1 MFVLYLLSPGFKV
14 VLVLGDSFS
23 FAFANLNSVWPAVV
37 AYSIDVVHH
46 HRAVV
51 VVVVNHR
58 HVDVGHRAVV
68 GKFSSAPFTT
78 PEADSRVTVA
88 IVNPAV
94 EADVRPPV
102 AVLPYGSALR
112 EAPITR
118 RPE

>member
-1 MFVLYLLSPGFKV
+1 MFVLYLLSPGFQGA
-14 VLVLGDSFS
+14 LVLGDSFS
-23 FAFANLNSVWPAVV
+23 FAFAHLNSVWLAGV

-68 GKFSSAPFTT
+68 DKFSSAPFTT

-88 IVNPAV
+88 IVNPAL
-94 EADVRPPV
+94 EARGQP
-102 AVLPYGSALR
+102 
-112 EAPITR
+112 
-118 RPE
+118 